1 MFYFPQKVLKC
12 NNFKLKE
19 SIPVGCI
26 PPAFVV
32 RREGGWGSL
41 PPIPYPPWG
50 TLRPRDTTPHQ
61 YILPPHTLHLPDPD
75 TQPPSP
81 ERVWDQSYP
90 TPPLDRMTHAYENIT
105 FSQLRWRTAK
115 MRQINW

>member
-41 PPIPYPPWG
+41 PPIPYPPG
-50 TLRPRDTTPHQ
+50 VPYAPGYNTPP
-61 YILPPHTLHLPDPD
+61 I
-75 TQPPSP
+75 
-81 ERVWDQSYP
+81 YP
-90 TPPLDRMTHAYENIT
+90 TPPYPTPPRPRYPTPFPRKGMGPELSYPSFGQNDTC
-105 FSQLRWRTAK
+105 L
-115 MRQINW
+115 